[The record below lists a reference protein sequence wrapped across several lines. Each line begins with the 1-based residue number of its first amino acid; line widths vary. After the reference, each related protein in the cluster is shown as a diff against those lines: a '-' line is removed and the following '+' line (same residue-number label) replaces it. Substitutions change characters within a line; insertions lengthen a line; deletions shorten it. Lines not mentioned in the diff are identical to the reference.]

1 MGPIIFFYL
10 VLFLPP
16 LPLRQLHLPSPSFH
30 GMMFGGRVEMGD
42 GGGCAAMRETAAAV
56 RRMLVTPAA
65 VHDEG
70 AHAVD
75 TRDGS
80 GRAGRWRRPCN
91 KRGIRRRLSR
101 TTTAVRQTRNMGV
114 AEPEDGGSRSRR
126 RVCRRRGRPSW
137 TTVDAED
144 GGGRAAGA
152 EDSGRTTDDGSRAAG
167 ADDGGRAEDEQDDGG
182 CAADMEGDSGRAA
195 GAEEGGRAVGAED
208 GGRAVDDWQTR
219 KTSGTTAALAGVGDS
234 GDPDNGRGDE
244 GGRRHA
250 ASAGTPSSLAVAGG
264 PTISVCAW
272 SRATKSRYN
281 KLV

>member
-1 MGPIIFFYL
+1 
-10 VLFLPP
+10 
-16 LPLRQLHLPSPSFH
+16 
-30 GMMFGGRVEMGD
+30 MGD
-42 GGGCAAMRETAAAV
+42 GGGCGGVGGGWAAMREPAAAV

-144 GGGRAAGA
+144 GGGRAAGGRTTDDGSRAAGA
-152 EDSGRTTDDGSRAAG
+152 EDGGRTTDDGSRAAG

-182 CAADMEGDSGRAA
+182 CAADMESDGGRAA